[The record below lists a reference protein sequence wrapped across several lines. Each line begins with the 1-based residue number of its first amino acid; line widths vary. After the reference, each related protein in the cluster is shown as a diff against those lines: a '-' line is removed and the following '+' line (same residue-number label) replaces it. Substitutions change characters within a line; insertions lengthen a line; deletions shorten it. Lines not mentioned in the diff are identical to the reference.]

1 MHVVITTNQIVIQ
14 YLLILTNYKDMLLQ
28 KPKDEVLLL
37 GASGRAELWPQHSSI
52 TSLVP
57 TRKLHMTCKL
67 CKPRGQTA

>member
-1 MHVVITTNQIVIQ
+1 MHVVTTTNQIVIQ
-14 YLLILTNYKDMLLQ
+14 YLLILTNYKDMLQ

-37 GASGRAELWPQHSSI
+37 GASGRAELRPQHSSI

-57 TRKLHMTCKL
+57 TRKLHMTRKL